1 MLTFVSLSYKCSAS
15 NLSLIGQAVSEEIM
29 EIVDGRRRANAGISS
44 SFEPKGSCELKIEI
58 HQHTPVV
65 LYKSVV
71 QGGIHFMDM
80 LS

>member
-1 MLTFVSLSYKCSAS
+1 MLTDD
-15 NLSLIGQAVSEEIM
+15 
-29 EIVDGRRRANAGISS
+29 DGRTPGHSHPISS

-58 HQHTPVV
+58 HRHTPVV